1 MALRRF
7 PHRTSFRVYRA
18 YKVCGRVVFCS
29 PRIRTAISQAY
40 RLQIFCEGSHSF
52 VFTKASIK
60 GEKNFCVKWALFPW
74 TVTYTI
80 DIIHS
85 VTLTTMLVPTCSYD
99 RSCCEEVAC
108 ARLSTVAEM
117 ATIKNARDE
126 VVLLS
131 LRDYEKLFAARATE
145 SLELLRSALKRP
157 TRPPLPRSEVYLDGR
172 LTCSGD
178 YVVSPLYISLQREW
192 LDVFQY
198 LLALCP
204 AIVNKLLPTVKVHDT
219 TDAVYCSNSETLL
232 HLACRKELVEVIQ
245 YLLDRGAS
253 MKIRGCKVGT
263 ALHVAAE
270 HGKLRAVALLLDSGA
285 DIEAHDDSGNTPL
298 LAAASKSASASVQL
312 LLHRGANIEAKS
324 YFGHGFFSL
333 ATKCFL
339 MDLLEDHAFSY
350 NNPSTPPPILQLAA
364 IASKSFAYSWL
375 VKKVADHPNCPPH
388 LRVDTI
394 LISASCSKFSS
405 ESVERF
411 KTALRL
417 KQDLQT
423 GLPAVTSTSSWYGE
437 HHEVSSVQEWEE
449 MQPGPQD
456 YYLQGCLILER
467 CLGSDH
473 PIFYE
478 HLFWLLFFEC
488 NISSKLS
495 LKCLDMF
502 VTREQMKL
510 KYCKNAV
517 FDVSAFN
524 TVIGRISK
532 PSFELCKVILKG
544 FEVFVKLQ
552 ERHTTCTF
560 FKTEPTPRTAHCIF
574 LMSTFLNCLQDW
586 IVADDLHH
594 KAALETEDST
604 TVLTQFREAVKRFVE
619 LSHSALHGRSVFS
632 IVWWPLCFHNETEQ
646 ILLVFILSTLLQTEA
661 VSRINTPDPRR
672 GVRPLH
678 YFKGLLG
685 KTGVTLLLSYGA
697 HLDVA
702 SRRHPT
708 LLPGRY
714 PLNTKTRKDDVDRP
728 CSPVVRWALQEAAV
742 VPDIPVDTQLS
753 SPLPLLCQCSR
764 AILREKIPY
773 HQFHLPS
780 QIKEYIA
787 LHETN

>member
-1 MALRRF
+1 
-7 PHRTSFRVYRA
+7 
-18 YKVCGRVVFCS
+18 
-29 PRIRTAISQAY
+29 
-40 RLQIFCEGSHSF
+40 
-52 VFTKASIK
+52 
-60 GEKNFCVKWALFPW
+60 
-74 TVTYTI
+74 
-80 DIIHS
+80 
-85 VTLTTMLVPTCSYD
+85 
-99 RSCCEEVAC
+99 
-108 ARLSTVAEM
+108 M
-117 ATIKNARDE
+117 ATTKNARDE
-126 VVLLS
+126 VVS
-131 LRDYEKLFAARATE
+131 LRDYEKLFAVRATE

-192 LDVFQY
+192 LDVFHY
-198 LLALCP
+198 LLALCS
-204 AIVNKLLPTVKVHDT
+204 ATVNKLLPTVKVHDT

-232 HLACRKELVEVIQ
+232 HLACRKELVEIIQ
-245 YLLDRGAS
+245 DLLDRGAS
-253 MKIRGCKVGT
+253 MKIKGCKVGT

-270 HGKLRAVALLLDSGA
+270 HGNLRAVELLLDSGA
-285 DIEAHDDSGNTPL
+285 DIEALDDSGNTPL
-298 LAAASKSASASVQL
+298 LAAASKSASLSVRY
-312 LLHRGANIEAKS
+312 LLHRGANIDAKS
-324 YFGHGFFSL
+324 YCGHGFFTH
-333 ATKCFL
+333 ATKCSL
-339 MDLLEDHAFSY
+339 MDLLEEHAFSY
-350 NNPSTPPPILQLAA
+350 YNSSSTPPPILQLAA
-364 IASKSFAYSWL
+364 IANKSFDYILSLL
-375 VKKVADHPNCPPH
+375 VKRVAARPNCPPH
-388 LRVDTI
+388 LRVDTH
-394 LISASCSKFSS
+394 LISASCSKFSL
-405 ESVERF
+405 ESVEMF

-417 KQDLQT
+417 KQDLQA
-423 GLPAVTSTSSWYGE
+423 GSPAVTPTSSWYGE
-437 HHEVSSVQEWEE
+437 YHEVSSVQEWEE
-449 MQPGPQD
+449 MQPGPQQ

-473 PIFYE
+473 PIFYD

-488 NISSKLS
+488 NMSSKLC
-495 LKCLDMF
+495 LKCLEMF
-502 VTREQMKL
+502 VRREQMKL

-517 FDVSAFN
+517 FDVTAFN
-524 TVIGRISK
+524 TLIGRISK

-544 FEVFVKLQ
+544 FEVCVKLQ

-560 FKTEPTPRTAHCIF
+560 FKTDPTPHTAHSTF

-594 KAALETEDST
+594 KAALESEDSA

-632 IVWWPLCFHNETEQ
+632 VVWWPLCFSNETER

-661 VSRINTPDPRR
+661 VSRINIPDPRR

-685 KTGVTLLLSYGA
+685 KMGVTLLLSYGA

-714 PLNTKTRKDDVDRP
+714 PLKTKTRKDDIDRP
-728 CSPVVRWALQEAAV
+728 CSSVVCWALQEAAV
-742 VPDIPVDTQLS
+742 VPDVPVDIQLS
-753 SPLPLLCQCSR
+753 SPLPLLCQCSW

-773 HQFHLPS
+773 RQFYLPS

-787 LHETN
+787 LHETM